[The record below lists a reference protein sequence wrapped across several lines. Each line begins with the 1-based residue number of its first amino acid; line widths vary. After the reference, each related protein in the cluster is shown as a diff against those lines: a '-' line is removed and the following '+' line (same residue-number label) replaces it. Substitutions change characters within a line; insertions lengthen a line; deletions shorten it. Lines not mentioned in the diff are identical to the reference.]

1 MQRDIAWWLANM
13 SSSWSLD
20 CVVPR
25 DPTEVYPHQSIPIQV
40 GEKVH
45 TVTAKVKR
53 VRYIISF
60 IVFMV
65 YYTLYICTFFWH
77 CQIACSELIIN

>member
-25 DPTEVYPHQSIPIQV
+25 DPTEVYPPQSIPIQV
-40 GEKVH
+40 REKVH

-53 VRYIISF
+53 VRYIIF
-60 IVFMV
+60 YILFMV
-65 YYTLYICTFFWH
+65 YIPCISVRSFGTAKLH
-77 CQIACSELIIN
+77 AASS